1 MKRLPIVSNS
11 SLQQAR
17 ELITSIVETVRE
29 PLVVLDETLC
39 VKKAN
44 HRFYQTFCLSEQET
58 EGRSIYDLAGGAW
71 NVPTLRALL
80 KEVLNDN
87 RAFEDFELESDFPQA
102 KRKILCINA
111 QRLGDSE
118 MILMSVDN
126 ITARRN
132 AEVELQRIQEELRQ
146 GQKMEVIGRL
156 ASGIAHDFNNMLTA
170 IMGFSEMLVEKLEK
184 GTEAH
189 HEATEIKKAS
199 ERAAALTQQLLA
211 FSRRQ
216 VLFPQVLSL
225 NSAIRE
231 LEQMLRRLVNDD
243 ITLEIVLDEE
253 LCLVLA
259 DPGQVSQMILNLALN
274 ARDAMLQGG
283 VLCIRT
289 ENTPVDE
296 MGKRARDLA
305 PGSYV
310 RLTVTDSG
318 TGIDQETQRHI
329 FEPFFTT
336 KPLGSGTGLG
346 LATVFGIVEQS
357 SGRIHFSSE
366 LGRGTSF
373 CVDLPR
379 VEGTPAS
386 EVRREY
392 TTMPTGAETV
402 LVVDD
407 EEVVRELTTLL
418 LRRQGYTVL
427 AASHPD
433 AGLSLCRSYP
443 EKIDLLLT
451 DLLMPGRVN
460 GLQFA
465 EQAIEIRPGLRILL
479 MSGYT
484 TDALECRGVDE
495 NVGFLQKPFTLQD
508 LARKVREVL
517 DTPPIEVPKSQF
529 RVGQPA

>member
-1 MKRLPIVSNS
+1 MAKKRLPIVRNASC
-11 SLQQAR
+11 QQTQ
-17 ELITSIVETVRE
+17 ELITSIIEVARE
-29 PLVVLDETLC
+29 PVIVLDETLR

-44 HRFYQTFCLSEQET
+44 HSFYQTFGLSEQET

-71 NVPTLRALL
+71 NTPTLRALL
-80 KEVLNDN
+80 KEVLDDN

-132 AEVELQRIQEELRQ
+132 AEVELHRIQEELRQ

-170 IMGFSEMLVEKLEK
+170 ILGFSEMLAEKLER

-199 ERAAALTQQLLA
+199 ERAATLTQQLLA

-216 VLFPQVLSL
+216 VLCPQVLSL

-231 LEQMLRRLVNDD
+231 LEQMLRRLINDD
-243 ITLEIVLDEE
+243 IALEIAFDEE

-274 ARDAMLQGG
+274 ARDAMPQGG

-296 MGKRARDLA
+296 MGKRAGDLA

-310 RLTVTDSG
+310 RLTITDSG
-318 TGIDQETQRHI
+318 TGIDRETQRHI

-336 KPLGSGTGLG
+336 KQVGSGTGLG

-366 LGRGTSF
+366 LGSGTSF

-379 VEGTPAS
+379 VQGTSVS

-392 TTMPTGAETV
+392 TSMPTGTETV

-427 AASHPD
+427 AASHPS

-443 EKIDLLLT
+443 GKIDLLLT
-451 DLLMPGRVN
+451 DLLMPGRMN

-465 EQAIEIRPGLRILL
+465 TQAMEIRADVRVLL

-508 LARKVREVL
+508 LARKVRDVL
-517 DTPPIEVPKSQF
+517 DTPPIGISNRNLVMS
-529 RVGQPA
+529 V

>member
-17 ELITSIVETVRE
+17 ALITSIVETVRE

-39 VKKAN
+39 VQKAN
-44 HRFYQTFCLSEQET
+44 HRFYQMFCLSEQET

-71 NVPTLRALL
+71 NAPTLRALL

-87 RAFEDFELESDFPQA
+87 RAFEDFELESDFPQG
-102 KRKILCINA
+102 KRKILCING

-170 IMGFSEMLVEKLEK
+170 ILGFSEMLVEELEK
-184 GTEAH
+184 GTEQH

-199 ERAAALTQQLLA
+199 ERAAALTRQLLA

-216 VLFPQVLSL
+216 VLFPQALSL

-231 LEQMLRRLVNDD
+231 LEQMLRRLINDD
-243 ITLEIVLDEE
+243 IVLEIVLDEE
-253 LCLVLA
+253 LCLVRA
-259 DPGQVSQMILNLALN
+259 DPGQISQMILNLALN
-274 ARDAMLQGG
+274 ARDAMPQGG
-283 VLCIRT
+283 VLSIRT
-289 ENTPVDE
+289 ENAPVDGI
-296 MGKRARDLA
+296 GKRARDLA

-318 TGIDQETQRHI
+318 TGIDRETQRHI

-336 KPLGSGTGLG
+336 KSLGSGTGLG
-346 LATVFGIVEQS
+346 LATVLGIVEQS
-357 SGRIHFSSE
+357 SGRIQFSSE
-366 LGRGTSF
+366 LDRGTSF
-373 CVDLPR
+373 WVDLPR

-392 TTMPTGAETV
+392 TTMPTGTETV

-427 AASHPD
+427 AASHPS

-451 DLLMPGRVN
+451 DLLMPGRMN
-460 GLQFA
+460 GLQLA
-465 EQAIEIRPGLRILL
+465 KQAIEIRAGVRVLL

-484 TDALECRGVDE
+484 TDALVRRGVDE

-517 DTPPIEVPKSQF
+517 DTAPVGVPGLQC
-529 RVGQPA
+529 RAGHPE